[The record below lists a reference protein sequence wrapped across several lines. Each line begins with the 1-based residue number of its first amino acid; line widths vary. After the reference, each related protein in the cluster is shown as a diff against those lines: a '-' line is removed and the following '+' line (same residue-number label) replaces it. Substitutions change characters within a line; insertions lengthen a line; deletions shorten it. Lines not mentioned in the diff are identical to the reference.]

1 MKKLYLIIFSF
12 LSISYLYPQASEH
25 KWQRISGSWNV
36 ENSIAKENKGG
47 STRWYYYDIL
57 DHNSIITLQP
67 FQNYSSISVDAS
79 ILQRLKTPSEFMISF
94 AVTSESQSWFYRM
107 YAFKITGGYWG
118 IDRVSFIHSDRIDK
132 TKPQVT
138 QNNSFVK
145 ELVSAKCNIKYD
157 KMYNYR
163 IVFEDENV
171 LLYLDDKAILSYKF
185 PEKSY
190 EGRIAI
196 SSRNV
201 KLAVDKVEI
210 KKGDKIIFHDHFD
223 KDSILVKRLKATRE
237 STTETET
244 EKKPE

>member
-1 MKKLYLIIFSF
+1 MKKIFLIIFSIF
-12 LSISYLYPQASEH
+12 SLSYLYSQTSEH
-25 KWQRISGSWNV
+25 KWQRISGSWNI
-36 ENSIAKENKGG
+36 ENSIAKETKGG

-79 ILQRLKTPSEFMISF
+79 VLERLKTPSEFMISF
-94 AVTSESQSWFYRM
+94 AVTSESQSWYYRM
-107 YAFKITGGYWG
+107 YAFKVTGGYWG
-118 IDRVSFIHSDRIDK
+118 IDNVSFIFSDRIDK

-138 QNNSFVK
+138 QNNSFIK
-145 ELVSAKCNIKYD
+145 ELASAKCSIKYD

-171 LLYLDDKAILSYKF
+171 VLYLDDKAILSYKF

-201 KLAVDKVEI
+201 KLAVDNVEI
-210 KKGDKIIFHDHFD
+210 KKGDKVIFHDNFD
-223 KDSILVKRLKATRE
+223 KDSIFVKRLKATRE
-237 STTETET
+237 SIPETET
-244 EKKPE
+244 DKKP